1 MTAYQAEQ
9 RSKLK
14 TVFLT
19 QHQSLHDGGWGSLG
33 HLSPP
38 TNTREPSGVP
48 KKTLDKK
55 FLMRHCFVEQPT
67 DLSDA
72 DISGVHLTTVS
83 NGSSVVHDCFMII
96 HVQYQW
102 PSCNTAFQSYI

>member
-1 MTAYQAEQ
+1 MCSFTTGGEWVTAYQAEQ

-19 QHQSLHDGGWGSLG
+19 QHQSLHGGGWGSLG
-33 HLSPP
+33 RLSPP
-38 TNTREPSGVP
+38 ANTREASGVP
-48 KKTLDKK
+48 RKKLDKI

-83 NGSSVVHDCFMII
+83 NGSCYSSVVH
-96 HVQYQW
+96 V
-102 PSCNTAFQSYI
+102 